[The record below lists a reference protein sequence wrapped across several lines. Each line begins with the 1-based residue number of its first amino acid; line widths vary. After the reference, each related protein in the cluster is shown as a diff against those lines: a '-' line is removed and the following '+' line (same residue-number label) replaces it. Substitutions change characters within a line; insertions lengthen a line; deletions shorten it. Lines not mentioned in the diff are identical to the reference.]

1 MKLKLFHNYMSHFKY
16 SREKLFVEKNS
27 VLNIAKKNKTPFYLY
42 SEKQIEENYINFAKI
57 FRNINPLICFAAKA
71 NTNIS
76 IMRILG
82 KLGSG
87 ADVVSGGEL
96 LKVLKAGIRPSKIV
110 FSGVGKTEEELKL
123 AIKNKILLINVESES
138 EAILINKI
146 GKKVNKIIS
155 IGFRIN
161 PNVDA
166 KTHKKISTGKSEN
179 KFGLSI
185 KNFYSFYKNI
195 RQFKYLKV
203 NAISVHIGSQI
214 LSDAPYKKTLDVLSK
229 LITNLNIK
237 LKYVDLGG
245 GFGIQYNKKDKKIN
259 LNNYAKLVHNF
270 KKKLNCD
277 IIFEPGRSL
286 VGNTGILVSKI
297 QYIKKGLNKN
307 FIIIDAGMN
316 DFMRTALY
324 DAYHDIVPII
334 KMKKKN
340 QVPVEFVGPICET
353 TCKFVK
359 YKKYQKIKEGDFV
372 AITNAG
378 AYGSSLSSNYNTKP
392 LIAEILISKNN
403 FKIIRKKQDLLKLIN
418 S

>member
-1 MKLKLFHNYMSHFKY
+1 MSHFKY
-16 SREKLFVEKNS
+16 FSKKLFIEKAS
-27 VLNIAKKNKTPFYLY
+27 VLRILKKNKTPFYLY
-42 SEKQIEENYINFAKI
+42 SEKQIKENYINFAEIFKI
-57 FRNINPLICFAAKA
+57 VNPLVCFAAKA
-71 NTNIS
+71 NSNLS
-76 IMRILG
+76 IMRMLG

-96 LKVLKAGIRPSKIV
+96 LKALKAGIKPNKIV

-138 EAILINKI
+138 EAVLINKI
-146 GKKVNKIIS
+146 GKKINKIIS

-166 KTHKKISTGKSEN
+166 KTHKKISTGKAEN
-179 KFGLSI
+179 KFGVSI
-185 KNFYSFYKNI
+185 KKFSSFYKKIN
-195 RQFKYLKV
+195 QFKNLKI

-214 LSDAPYKKTLDVLSK
+214 LSDTPYKKTLDILLKV
-229 LITNLNIK
+229 IRDLNIK

-245 GFGIQYNKKDKKIN
+245 GFGIKYNKKDKEVN
-259 LNNYAKLVHNF
+259 LNNYAKLVYNF
-270 KKKLNCD
+270 KKKLNCN

-297 QYIKKGLNKN
+297 QYIKKGSNKN

-316 DFMRTALY
+316 DFMRPALY
-324 DAYHDIVPII
+324 DANHDIIPVV
-334 KMKKKN
+334 KTNKKS
-340 QVPVEFVGPICET
+340 QEPVEFVGPICESS
-353 TCKFVK
+353 CKFVK

-372 AITNAG
+372 AITNVG

-392 LIAEILISKNN
+392 FIAEILVSKNN